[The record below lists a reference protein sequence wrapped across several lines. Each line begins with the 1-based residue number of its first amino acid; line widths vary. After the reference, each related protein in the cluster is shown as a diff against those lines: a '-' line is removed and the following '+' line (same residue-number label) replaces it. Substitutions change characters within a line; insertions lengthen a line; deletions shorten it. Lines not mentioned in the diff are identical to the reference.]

1 MVNVD
6 LCRILLEVYEQVS
19 LLFIFIDQGNNC
31 GVNEPAWICEL
42 IFQSG

>member
-19 LLFIFIDQGNNC
+19 LLFKFLDQVNIC
-31 GVNEPAWICEL
+31 EVNEPAWTCEL
-42 IFQSG
+42 IFQ